1 MSDNLYTKIFLI
13 FIVFMSIERL
23 AETFSK
29 REKLS
34 GKIHHYWT
42 FNALMVTHIL
52 LVISTI
58 AEFLILKRNVNYF
71 IASAGFLFYCTG
83 LWGRN
88 ISIKTLGKYHSVH
101 IELREEH
108 PLISKG
114 LYRFT
119 RHPYYFSVFFEI
131 LSFPLIANAFYT
143 LVFAS
148 FTYIPLLLIRVR
160 LEEKKMKE
168 KFGDNYLK

>member
-1 MSDNLYTKIFLI
+1 MSDNLYKEIFLI
-13 FIVFMSIERL
+13 FIVFMSVERL

-29 REKLS
+29 REKSS

-42 FNALMVTHIL
+42 FNALILTHIL
-52 LVISTI
+52 LVISAV
-58 AEFLILKRNVNYF
+58 AEFLILKRDVNYF
-71 IASAGFLFYCTG
+71 IASAGFFFYCTA
-83 LWGRN
+83 LFGRN
-88 ISIKTLGKYHSVH
+88 LSIKTLGKYHSVH

-114 LYRFT
+114 PYRFI
-119 RHPYYFSVFFEI
+119 RHPYYLSVFLEI

-143 LVFAS
+143 LVLAS
-148 FTYIPLLLIRVR
+148 FTYLPFLLIRVI

-168 KFGDNYLK
+168 RFGDNYPK